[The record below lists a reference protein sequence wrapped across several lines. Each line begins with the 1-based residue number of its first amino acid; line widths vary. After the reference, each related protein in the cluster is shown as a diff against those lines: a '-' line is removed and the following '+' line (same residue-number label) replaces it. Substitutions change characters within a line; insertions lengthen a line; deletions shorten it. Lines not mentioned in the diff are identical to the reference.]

1 MSNITL
7 GFAAAPFALTQTCH
21 TLVALLSWVIV
32 VTARFFVLPLL
43 QHWNIWW
50 VDSPTLLWDPA
61 LMCWLLSCFSM
72 VTMEIFARANN
83 CSLSSRCGCFL
94 SWTNKRLWV
103 AFRDDHQKGT
113 SWPCSF
119 VIRHGGRILQKQLLH
134 KIFFS
139 QCFPLAIHPLNAAGP
154 SSAVSFL
161 HPGNN
166 YLSTAKIFSGYLDD
180 CAIISGSPLY
190 GSAMAQADIFEW
202 WKLKVTLGF

>member
-134 KIFFS
+134 KIFFYPVHSSGNPPIKCCRTLFCS
-139 QCFPLAIHPLNAAGP
+139 QLPAPRKQLPEHCKDILRISWWLCHHFRI
-154 SSAVSFL
+154 SFVWE
-161 HPGNN
+161 
-166 YLSTAKIFSGYLDD
+166 
-180 CAIISGSPLY
+180 CY
-190 GSAMAQADIFEW
+190 GSSWHFWVVKA
-202 WKLKVTLGF
+202 